1 MNLLTTKGEL
11 FMIKWEL
18 FTGYTGYTGI
28 MGIITWQSGKK
39 HVCRVTPAIAYQV
52 TCRRVYLNDAT

>member
-1 MNLLTTKGEL
+1 
-11 FMIKWEL
+11 MIKWEL